1 MTYKEAVEYLYNATP
16 QFQQIGA
23 AAYKPGLDT
32 VRRLSR
38 LNGESHK
45 KYPTIHIAGTNG
57 KGSTAHTIAAVMQ
70 SAGYRVG
77 LFTSPHL
84 IDFRERI
91 RVNGD
96 MIPESEVV
104 LRLEKYLRDT
114 AENSISPSFFEL
126 TTVMAFDWF
135 AKAGVDIA
143 VIEVGLGGRLDS
155 TNIITP
161 VLSVITNISFDHTAQ
176 LGNTLSAI
184 ASEKA
189 GIIKPGI
196 PVVLGEGD
204 IPEVREVIVDKA
216 NEAAA
221 PVFIASDNIPFDKA
235 VRSLEETTYIGT
247 PFGNT
252 VKAALSGHCQTR
264 NAATIFTALLQLR
277 KAGYN
282 ITDEAVA
289 RGFARVCD
297 MTGLAG
303 RWMRLSDSPL
313 TIADTGHNIGGWQ
326 YLAPAL
332 ESWQH
337 GKLRCIL
344 GFVNDKD
351 ISSILSLLPR
361 DAVYYF
367 TRASVPR
374 ALDPET
380 LQCIAAGNGIDG
392 TIWPDVASAI
402 TAARADASPRDL
414 IFIGGSTF
422 VVADAI
428 DSLR

>member
-1 MTYKEAVEYLYNATP
+1 MTYQEAVQYLYNATP

-32 VRRLSR
+32 VRTLSR
-38 LNGESHK
+38 LNGDTHTA
-45 KYPTIHIAGTNG
+45 YPTIHIAGTNG
-57 KGSTAHTIAAVMQ
+57 KGSTAHTIAAVLQ

-91 RVNGD
+91 RVNGEK
-96 MIPESEVV
+96 IPEAEVIAW
-104 LRLEKYLRDT
+104 LEKYLAADFG
-114 AENSISPSFFEL
+114 ISPSFFEL

-176 LGNTLSAI
+176 LGNTLTAI
-184 ASEKA
+184 ATEKA

-204 IPEVREVIVDKA
+204 IPQVREVFVQR
-216 NEAAA
+216 AAELGV
-221 PVFIASDNIPFDKA
+221 PLHIASDHIPFSGVTRTPA
-235 VRSLEETTYIGT
+235 TVTYHDT
-247 PFGNT
+247 PFGPSIEAELT
-252 VKAALSGHCQTR
+252 GDCQTR
-264 NAATIFTALLQLR
+264 NAATILTALLQLR
-277 KAGYN
+277 KAGFT
-282 ITDEAVA
+282 IPDDAVI
-289 RGFARVCD
+289 RGFATVCEL
-297 MTGLAG
+297 TGLAG
-303 RWMRLSDSPL
+303 RWMHIADAPL
-313 TIADTGHNIGGWQ
+313 TIADTGHNVGGWQ

-332 ESWQH
+332 SSWTA
-337 GKLRCIL
+337 GKVRCIL

-374 ALDPET
+374 ALDPDT
-380 LQCIAAGNGIDG
+380 LQQIAASHGIHGDVS
-392 TIWPDVASAI
+392 PDVTTAL
-402 TAARADASPRDL
+402 TAARAEASPSDL

-422 VVADAI
+422 IVADA
-428 DSLR
+428 LPLFP

>member
-1 MTYKEAVEYLYNATP
+1 MTYQEAVDYLYNATP

-32 VRRLSR
+32 VRTLSR
-38 LNGESHK
+38 LNGDTHAS
-45 KYPTIHIAGTNG
+45 YPTIHIAGTNG
-57 KGSTAHTIAAVMQ
+57 KGSTAHTIAAILQ

-91 RVNGD
+91 RVNGEK
-96 MIPESEVV
+96 IPGTEVV
-104 LRLEKYLRDT
+104 AWLERYLAAGYDL
-114 AENSISPSFFEL
+114 SPSFFEL

-176 LGNTLSAI
+176 LGDTLTAI
-184 ASEKA
+184 ATEKA
-189 GIIKPGI
+189 GIIKPGV

-204 IPEVREVIVDKA
+204 IPEVREVFVRRA
-216 NEAAA
+216 TELGA
-221 PVFIASDNIPFDKA
+221 PLHIASDNIPFSQA
-235 VRSLEETTYIGT
+235 IRTPHAITYTDT
-247 PFGNT
+247 PFGSRIEAELT
-252 VKAALSGHCQTR
+252 GDCQTR
-264 NAATIFTALLQLR
+264 NAATILTALLQLR
-277 KAGYN
+277 QAGFS
-282 ITDEAVA
+282 IPDEAVL
-289 RGFARVCD
+289 RGFARVCTL
-297 MTGLAG
+297 TGLSG
-303 RWMRLSDSPL
+303 RWMRLADDPL
-313 TIADTGHNIGGWQ
+313 TIADTGHNVGGWQ

-332 ESWQH
+332 SSWSS
-337 GKLRCIL
+337 GKVRCIL

-380 LQCIAAGNGIDG
+380 LRCIAADNGLGG
-392 TIWPDVASAI
+392 TTWPDVKAALS
-402 TAARADASPRDL
+402 AARADASPRDL

-422 VVADAI
+422 IVADA
-428 DSLR
+428 LPLFR

>member
-1 MTYKEAVEYLYNATP
+1 MTYQEAVQYLYNATP

-32 VRRLSR
+32 VRTLSR
-38 LNGESHK
+38 LNGDTHTA
-45 KYPTIHIAGTNG
+45 YPTIHIAGTNG
-57 KGSTAHTIAAVMQ
+57 KGSTAHTIAAVLQ

-91 RVNGD
+91 RVNGEK
-96 MIPESEVV
+96 IPEAEVIAW
-104 LRLEKYLRDT
+104 LEKYLAADFG
-114 AENSISPSFFEL
+114 ISPSFFEL

-176 LGNTLSAI
+176 LGNTLTAI
-184 ASEKA
+184 ATEKA

-204 IPEVREVIVDKA
+204 IPQVREVFVQR
-216 NEAAA
+216 AAERGV
-221 PVFIASDNIPFDKA
+221 PLHIASDHIPFSGVTRTPA
-235 VRSLEETTYIGT
+235 TVTYHET
-247 PFGNT
+247 PFGPSIET
-252 VKAALSGHCQTR
+252 ELTGDCQTR
-264 NAATIFTALLQLR
+264 NAATILTALLQLR
-277 KAGYN
+277 RAGFT
-282 ITDEAVA
+282 IPDDAVL
-289 RGFARVCD
+289 RGFATVCEL
-297 MTGLAG
+297 TGLAG
-303 RWMRLSDSPL
+303 RWMHIADAPL
-313 TIADTGHNIGGWQ
+313 TIADTGHNVGGWQ

-332 ESWQH
+332 SSWTA
-337 GKLRCIL
+337 GKVRCIL

-374 ALDPET
+374 ALDPDT
-380 LQCIAAGNGIDG
+380 LQQIAASHGIHGDVY
-392 TIWPDVASAI
+392 PDVTTAL
-402 TAARADASPRDL
+402 TAARTEASPSDL

-422 VVADAI
+422 IVADA
-428 DSLR
+428 LPLFP